1 MTRLDRFKAN
11 CKRYLE
17 IGEITAPLEKEKK
30 ALKKEIDSYTNGE
43 CVTEGK
49 YMVNY
54 NDVKGAIDLDALIAE
69 HPEID
74 LERYRKAPTKR
85 IQVKIAEV

>member
-1 MTRLDRFKAN
+1 MTREAKFKSN

-17 IGEITAPLEKEKK
+17 IGEVMAPLEKEKK
-30 ALKKEIDSYTNGE
+30 SLKKEIDAYTGGAD
-43 CVTEGK
+43 TLEGRYSVK
-49 YMVNY
+49 YA
-54 NDVKGAIDLDALIAE
+54 DIKGAIDLEALIAD

-85 IQVKIAEV
+85 IQVKAIEV